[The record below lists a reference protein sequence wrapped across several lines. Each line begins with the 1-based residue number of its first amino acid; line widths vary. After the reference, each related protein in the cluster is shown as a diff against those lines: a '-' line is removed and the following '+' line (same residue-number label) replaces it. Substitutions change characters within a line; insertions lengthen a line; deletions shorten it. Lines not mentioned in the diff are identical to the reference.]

1 MVLVGR
7 SSCLSG
13 ACVRTT
19 RRVGYSVMHN
29 PYLCRPMAQKNTPL
43 MRQYSQ
49 IKAKHPDTILL
60 FRLGDFYE
68 TFGDDAI
75 ATAKACGITLTKRN
89 NGGDAETPLA
99 GFPHHQLDNYLPR
112 LVRGGHRV
120 AVCEQLEDPKQ
131 AKGIVRRDV
140 VEVVTPGV
148 VLYDKLLDHSRNT
161 WVAAITVPVGKTD
174 VAGLAYADVSTG
186 MFVAGDVPMHMLRSV
201 LESLAPAE
209 VLVNKDHRHQLQP
222 LVDSLPVTPA
232 VCGIDSWHYD
242 AEFTSTALLRH
253 FSTTTLKGF
262 GLDVTASGAV
272 AAGVVLHYISQT
284 QRTAL
289 SQITTLRRFR
299 HEETMLLDAAT
310 RRNLEILSSNNEG
323 GQGAL
328 VNVVDQTVTPMGARL
343 LRSWLQTPL
352 VSAVRIE
359 KRLRVVRG
367 LVHQASAL
375 AAIRQ
380 ALRGMGD
387 VERLITKVATNRATS
402 RDLAALRAGF
412 ECLPTLRQAL
422 AAAASADVQ
431 ALAPTIDLHEPLAQ
445 LLRRA
450 LADEPSLVAG
460 SGGMFRQGYS
470 AELDATVDALTNGKR
485 WIAEYQERERES
497 TGIPSLKVGSTGVFG
512 YYIEITNAHRNRAPE
527 RYQRR
532 QTLANAERY
541 VTDELRDLETKIATA
556 ESRLVELETAA
567 LDDLRRQIAEHCA
580 AVQATAQAVGV
591 ADTLASFANV
601 AVENDYCEPV
611 IHDGTDL
618 VLRAAR
624 HPVIERVLPAG
635 TSYVANDVLLDTA
648 AAQIGIITGPN
659 MSGKSS
665 YLRQVGLIT
674 FLAHVGCFVPAT
686 EARIPLTDRIFT
698 RVGAQDNLLAG
709 ESTFLVEMQEAANI
723 LNNAT
728 QRSLILLDEVGR
740 GTATF
745 DGISIA
751 WAIAEYIHEAIGA
764 RTLFATHY
772 HELTE
777 LAETFSRIF
786 NLQVEVQEVAGSIVF
801 THRVVKGHSDHSFG
815 IHVGRMAGLPRSVVA
830 SATRIL
836 AQLEEG
842 HSVQGDAARA
852 ATVERQRMTAA
863 GQISLFQVADDDL
876 RERVRALDVNNLT
889 PIQALQAI
897 TELKESL
904 NE

>member
-1 MVLVGR
+1 M
-7 SSCLSG
+7 S
-13 ACVRTT
+13 
-19 RRVGYSVMHN
+19 
-29 PYLCRPMAQKNTPL
+29 QKTTPL
-43 MRQYSQ
+43 MRQYGQ

-99 GFPHHQLDNYLPR
+99 GFPHHQLDTYLPR
-112 LVRGGHRV
+112 LVRAGHRV
-120 AVCEQLEDPKQ
+120 AVCEQLEDPKL

-148 VLYDKLLDHSRNT
+148 VLYDKLLDHTRNT
-161 WVAAITVPVGKTD
+161 WVAAVAAPAGKSD

-186 MFVAGDVPMHMLRSV
+186 MFVAGDVPFVMLRSI

-209 VLVNKDHRHQLQP
+209 VLVNKDHRAQLQT
-222 LVDSLPVTPA
+222 LLDSLPVPPA
-232 VCGIDSWHYD
+232 ICGIDPWHYD

-253 FSTTTLKGF
+253 FGTTTLKGY
-262 GLDVTASGAV
+262 GLDAASAGAV

-299 HEETMLLDAAT
+299 HDETMLLDAAT
-310 RRNLEILSSNNEG
+310 RRNLEILSSNSEG

-328 VNVVDQTVTPMGARL
+328 VNVVDDTVTPMGARL
-343 LRSWLQTPL
+343 LRSWLQAPL
-352 VSAVRIE
+352 VSAARIE

-367 LVHQASAL
+367 FVHQPSVLSDVRDSL
-375 AAIRQ
+375 AGI
-380 ALRGMGD
+380 GD
-387 VERLITKVATNRATS
+387 LERLITKVVLNRATS
-402 RDLAALRAGF
+402 RDLAAMRTSLERLPLLRDAVATADS
-412 ECLPTLRQAL
+412 PDIQAL
-422 AAAASADVQ
+422 AATIATHDT
-431 ALAPTIDLHEPLAQ
+431 LAG

-450 LADEPSLVAG
+450 LADEPSIVAG

-470 AELDATVDALTNGKR
+470 HEIDATVDALTNGKR
-485 WIAEYQERERES
+485 WIAEYQEREREQ

-512 YYIEITNAHRNRAPE
+512 YYIEITNAHKNRVPE

-541 VTDELRDLETKIATA
+541 VTDELRDLEHKLSTA
-556 ESRLVELETAA
+556 ETRLVELETAA
-567 LDDLRRQIAEHCA
+567 LDNLRRQIAEHCA
-580 AVQATAQAVGV
+580 AIQATAQAVGV
-591 ADTLASFANV
+591 LDTLASFAHV
-601 AVENDYCEPV
+601 ALVNKYCEPV

-618 VLRAAR
+618 VLRGAR

-635 TSYVANDVLLDTA
+635 TQYVANDVHLDSATI
-648 AAQIGIITGPN
+648 QIGIITGPN

-674 FLAHVGCFVPAT
+674 FLAHVGCFVPAA

-728 QRSLILLDEVGR
+728 NRSLILLDEVGR

-751 WAIAEYIHEAIGA
+751 WAIAEYIHEVIGA

-777 LAETFSRIF
+777 LAKLFPRII

-801 THRVVKGHSDHSFG
+801 THRVIQGHSDHSFG
-815 IHVGRMAGLPRSVVA
+815 IHVARMAGLPASVVN
-830 SATRIL
+830 SAARIL

-842 HSVQGDAARA
+842 HYVPRDSARSAAA
-852 ATVERQRMTAA
+852 ERERMVAA
-863 GQISLFQVADDDL
+863 GQISLFSVTDDAL
-876 RERVRALDVNNLT
+876 RERVRAIDVNNLT
-889 PIQALQAI
+889 PLQALQTI
-897 TELKESL
+897 TELKDSL